1 MLNTGEKARTACESH
16 VSFIDGNEMGDGGG
30 GFSLAHLFGL
40 FSSDSS
46 SQFCWGI
53 AGYAVDPEP
62 WDAGCAGG
70 CVVPCGCVVAGGEP
84 VCSWA

>member
-1 MLNTGEKARTACESH
+1 MACESH
-16 VSFIDGNEMGDGGG
+16 VSFVDGGEMGDGGG
-30 GFSLAHLFGL
+30 GFSLTHLFFGL

-46 SQFCWGI
+46 SQFRGGI

>member
-1 MLNTGEKARTACESH
+1 MAY
-16 VSFIDGNEMGDGGG
+16 VSLT
-30 GFSLAHLFGL
+30 SLLQRAMKWVTVEADSPYYIFAGL

-46 SQFCWGI
+46 SHVCGGTG
-53 AGYAVDPEP
+53 GYAVGPEP
-62 WDAGCAGG
+62 WDAGWAGG

>member
-1 MLNTGEKARTACESH
+1 MACASLTSL
-16 VSFIDGNEMGDGGG
+16 VDGNEMGDCGGG
-30 GFSLAHLFGL
+30 LSLAHLFSL

-46 SQFCWGI
+46 SQCCGGI

-70 CVVPCGCVVAGGEP
+70 CVVPCDCVVAGGEP

>member
-1 MLNTGEKARTACESH
+1 MCESH
-16 VSFIDGNEMGDGGG
+16 VSSVDSNEMGDGRWCLAST
-30 GFSLAHLFGL
+30 SLR
-40 FSSDSS
+40 SV
-46 SQFCWGI
+46 QFRQQQPVLWGGI